1 MRPARVDQ
9 APPGVAPATL
19 RLTDSLDSY
28 LRAPGAG
35 PRRRVRDALA
45 DLATAIGARGAYLE
59 LNPDHLPAL
68 AAGTGSV
75 ARRPGSRRRGSLF
88 EQPIASASE
97 DGPAGWIW
105 FDASSPDMEA
115 VAGQLGLVI
124 RAATTRDAVRRAEAR
139 LAALDASTRA
149 IAAVLDLDRV
159 LQVIVDRVRELVDAE
174 YAALAIVGEEDLI
187 DRFITSGMSWEVR
200 EEIGAPPR
208 GRGLLGVIVREGR
221 SVRIPDILAD
231 PRAYGFPAHHP
242 QMRSLLGV
250 PVSVKGRA
258 IGNLYLTDKRGG
270 GEFTAADQELVE
282 AFARHAA
289 IAIDNARL
297 HDRVQRLAI
306 VEERER
312 IGKDL
317 HDGIIQSLYAV
328 GLTLEDVPELM
339 SEDPADAAARV
350 DRAIES
356 LNLTIRDI
364 RNFIFGLRPDLLAHA
379 DIHASLIGLADEFRL
394 NTLIDL
400 ELDYDEEAAHR
411 LDADERMQ
419 ILQITREALSNIA
432 RHSRA
437 TSVRIELREDVDGIR
452 LLIVDNGR
460 GFDPSTPRGP
470 SHQGIRNMRA
480 RATALGGEMIVES
493 ARGSG
498 TRIIVRLPPVP
509 VTPDTTAPGARAS
522 RAIEEEP

>member
-1 MRPARVDQ
+1 MRA
-9 APPGVAPATL
+9 
-19 RLTDSLDSY
+19 
-28 LRAPGAG
+28 
-35 PRRRVRDALA
+35 ALA
-45 DLATAIGARGAYLE
+45 DLAAGAGALGIFLE
-59 LNPDHLPAL
+59 LDDPGLPAL
-68 AAGTGSV
+68 AVGTGSIG
-75 ARRPGSRRRGSLF
+75 RRPGERRRGSLF
-88 EQPIASASE
+88 EQDIAPA
-97 DGPAGWIW
+97 DGEAPVGRIW
-105 FDASSPDMEA
+105 FDAPGPDLEA
-115 VAGQLGLVI
+115 VAGQLGRAI
-124 RAATTRDAVRRAEAR
+124 RAVTAREAATRAEAR

-149 IAAVLDLDRV
+149 IAAVLDIDRV
-159 LQVIVDRVRELVDAE
+159 LQMIVDRVRELVEAD

-187 DRFITSGMSWEVR
+187 DRFITSGMSLEQR
-200 EEIGAPPR
+200 EAIGAPPR

-221 SVRIPDILAD
+221 SLRIANIGAD
-231 PRAYGFPAHHP
+231 ERAHGFPPQHP
-242 QMRSLLGV
+242 VMRSLLGV
-250 PVSVKGRA
+250 PISVKGRA

-270 GEFTAADQELVE
+270 QEFSAADQELVE

-339 SEDPADAAARV
+339 SEDPVDAAARV

-364 RNFIFGLRPDLLAHA
+364 RNFIFGLRPDLQAYA

-394 NTLIDL
+394 NTLIEL
-400 ELDYDEEAAHR
+400 ELEFDEEAAHR

-419 ILQITREALSNIA
+419 LLQITREALSNIA

-437 TSVRIELREDVDGIR
+437 TSVKIELREDVDGIR
-452 LLIVDNGR
+452 LVIIDNGR
-460 GFDPSTPRGP
+460 GFDPATSRGP
-470 SHQGIRNMRA
+470 SHQGLRNMRA
-480 RATALGGEMIVES
+480 RAAALGGDMLLES
-493 ARGSG
+493 ERGAG
-498 TRIIVRLPPVP
+498 TRIIVRVPPVP
-509 VTPDTTAPGARAS
+509 VTSETGESSVSAS
-522 RAIEEEP
+522 RAREEET